1 MSQLKFMWAPP
12 TSASSYLSLTRRALS
27 CGQGG
32 RAGGTFVCAGP
43 TGGGWAALWQ
53 DYSAQAVIV
62 GGGSGVAFLGDLV
75 HAGAANDWPCPHYR
89 LHCYY
94 MANGP
99 GAEKRDNAASLLPV
113 VVAGVYEGCVRMFRK

>member
-1 MSQLKFMWAPP
+1 VAREGELGEL
-12 TSASSYLSLTRRALS
+12 LSVQGLQEGAGLP
-27 CGQGG
+27 CGRTIQP
-32 RAGGTFVCAGP
+32 RT
-43 TGGGWAALWQ
+43 
-53 DYSAQAVIV
+53 VIV